1 MTFDTIA
8 DIIAVTC
15 GVLCEHDS
23 SLLNDRGI
31 DSLELLD
38 VAFAIDDAFSITI
51 PVDSWSRW
59 FTWAGFPHLAKLL
72 PSRTTAF
79 PPGSIR
85 SSTIASYV
93 R

>member
-1 MTFDTIA
+1 MRSAFDTIA

-15 GVLCEHDS
+15 AVLCDHDS

-51 PVDSWSRW
+51 LVDPWSRR
-59 FTWAGFPHLAKLL
+59 FTWAGFPQ
-72 PSRTTAF
+72 
-79 PPGSIR
+79 I
-85 SSTIASYV
+85 STLS
-93 R
+93 